1 MSEMTPSSAIE
12 NTGQIKE
19 PGLFAKLMDIKVGV
33 IALRS
38 IWFCL

>member
-19 PGLFAKLMDIKVGV
+19 PGLLALFPLRVGE
-33 IALRS
+33 
-38 IWFCL
+38 